1 MRCSRADQ
9 QLQLYLDKRLTIE
22 QMRSLEAHVAICPTC
37 QNTLYWL
44 ETIERDLRSID
55 MVPEPPNLTSA
66 IMQRVALAPRRQREV
81 DYGLLRP
88 SLHEFL
94 VMIVLSTIV
103 TLGVILGQ
111 PSLRATLPIANG
123 HDVFSQILLAMTH
136 LFINVNSGM
145 LMWIFWIVG
154 TLLGVW
160 ITLALAGEEVRTE
173 WLKAMMDH
181 LPVW

>member
-1 MRCSRADQ
+1 MHCSKADQ

-22 QMRSLEAHVAICPTC
+22 QMRSLEAHVATCPAC
-37 QNTLYWL
+37 QQSLYWL
-44 ETIERDLRSID
+44 EMVTQDLRYVD
-55 MVPEPPNLTSA
+55 MVPEPPDLTSA

-81 DYGLLRP
+81 DYTLLRP
-88 SLHEFL
+88 SIHELL

-111 PSLRATLPIANG
+111 PSLRAVLPVVNG
-123 HDVFSQILLAMTH
+123 HDVLSQILLAMTH
-136 LFINVNSGM
+136 LFIDVNSGM

-160 ITLALAGEEVRTE
+160 ITLALAGAEMRTE
-173 WLKAMMDH
+173 WLKAMMDR